1 LQGGIAG
8 PDDLVLVEPD
18 DQLGG
23 DEPRHHVAPHGL
35 RGLLRELRQE
45 LGRPRPVAEQIGNPL
60 ALGVVLVLGDWL
72 VLEGLA
78 VEVAAQHEGAI
89 VLDLTPSKRK
99 KACLALK

>member
-45 LGRPRPVAEQIGNPL
+45 RPPTAGSRTIGNPL
-60 ALGVVLVLGDWL
+60 ALGVVLVLGDRL
-72 VLEGLA
+72 VLEGS
-78 VEVAAQHEGAI
+78 
-89 VLDLTPSKRK
+89 PWK
-99 KACLALK
+99 